1 MAFYEYVY
9 PLSEGLLQAAFYILP
24 SEVSL
29 SFMKKLLFWAAY
41 SFTYLKIY
49 FRPKIEVKEEK
60 EPEEN
65 GLEGIRKASKEH
77 PSDSDSEHYEYVVED
92 IPRETCNFGSTR
104 PLPEEAFLG
113 AKTLSDSD

>member
-1 MAFYEYVY
+1 MFGVYEKRVFLPAFT
-9 PLSEGLLQAAFYILP
+9 
-24 SEVSL
+24 
-29 SFMKKLLFWAAY
+29 
-41 SFTYLKIY
+41 TYLKIY

-60 EPEEN
+60 EPEET

>member
-1 MAFYEYVY
+1 
-9 PLSEGLLQAAFYILP
+9 
-24 SEVSL
+24 
-29 SFMKKLLFWAAY
+29 MKFVGIQPINKR
-41 SFTYLKIY
+41 STELKIY

-60 EPEEN
+60 EPEET

-113 AKTLSDSD
+113 AKTLSDSE